1 MSAKKKIEPEKD
13 EKAELTERQKAALDS
28 LTKIAIEIY
37 EELDRGDI
45 PTMHLPL
52 RSKRNI
58 EFDPMTQVWKYGS
71 MKTVRSAKTAQG
83 AVTMLRTAYTTD
95 FINEMIR
102 EHKSS
107 TLREMYYISEGWN
120 KAKFHS
126 QDESNLLAE
135 DLETVTHCMRE
146 DFKLRPE
153 EGSAHVY
160 GDIDFRTMTRKGMK
174 SFNCMDDVAE
184 TGFGIPYSVE
194 KETFEIKNRNVKF
207 VMALETGGMF
217 ARLIENGFP
226 ERENC
231 LLIHLSGQPTRS
243 TRRLIKRLNEE
254 ENLPVVVFTDGD
266 PWSFRI
272 FASVAYGA
280 IKTAH
285 ISDYLATPTAQ
296 FVGITASDILN
307 YDLPTDKLNDKDIGA
322 LKAEL
327 ADPRFSDEFWDT
339 EIRAMLDMN
348 KKAEQQALAKYGLDY
363 VTNTYLPEKLTQM
376 GIM

>member
-1 MSAKKKIEPEKD
+1 MND
-13 EKAELTERQKAALDS
+13 RQKTAMES
-28 LTKIAIEIY
+28 LTKIAEDIY
-37 EELDRGDI
+37 ADLEKGDI
-45 PTMHLPL
+45 PAMRLPL

-71 MKTVRSAKTAQG
+71 MKTLRTAKTTQG
-83 AVTMLRTAYTTD
+83 ATTMLRTAYTTD

-102 EHKSS
+102 EDKSS

-120 KAKFHS
+120 RAKFHS

-160 GDIDFRTMTRKGMK
+160 GDINFRTMTRKGMK
-174 SFNCMDDVAE
+174 TFNCMDDVSE

-194 KETFEIKNRNVKF
+194 KETFEIHNNNIKF

-231 LLIHLSGQPTRS
+231 LLVHLSGQPTRS
-243 TRRLIKRLNEE
+243 TRRL
-254 ENLPVVVFTDGD
+254 
-266 PWSFRI
+266 
-272 FASVAYGA
+272 
-280 IKTAH
+280 
-285 ISDYLATPTAQ
+285 
-296 FVGITASDILN
+296 
-307 YDLPTDKLNDKDIGA
+307 
-322 LKAEL
+322 LK
-327 ADPRFSDEFWDT
+327 RFS
-339 EIRAMLDMN
+339 MLR
-348 KKAEQQALAKYGLDY
+348 E
-363 VTNTYLPEKLTQM
+363 
-376 GIM
+376 